1 MSNGL
6 DPVKEVTVWQAGD
19 GLQFDTKEKAETHN
33 LALGAGI
40 VLYNAA
46 EEYDYSIDED
56 ELQKVADLLV
66 NTDAM
71 AKLVAL
77 FKDKGVL

>member
-1 MSNGL
+1 MDNGL

-33 LALGAGI
+33 LVLGADI
-40 VLYNAA
+40 ILHNVA
-46 EEYDYSIDED
+46 EQYEYSIE
-56 ELQKVADLLV
+56 EEEISKLADMLV

-71 AKLVAL
+71 AQLVAL
-77 FKDKGVL
+77 FKDKGVI